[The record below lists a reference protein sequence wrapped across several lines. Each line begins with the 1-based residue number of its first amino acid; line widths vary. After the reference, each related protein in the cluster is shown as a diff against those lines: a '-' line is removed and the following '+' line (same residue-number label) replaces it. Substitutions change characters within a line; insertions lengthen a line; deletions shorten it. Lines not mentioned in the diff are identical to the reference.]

1 MALRTA
7 LRRVHV
13 QVALKLLGC
22 HVDLVSS
29 LVIGISGV
37 IIRLIGIQVYLSS
50 FPDPPSIQPR
60 MKEEKAKVLTSRA
73 GMQVNG
79 SGSCVVPANATTDK
93 SFPTDRSFPN
103 ELLSILALLS
113 DP

>member
-37 IIRLIGIQVYLSS
+37 IIIRLIGIQVYLSS

-60 MKEEKAKVLTSRA
+60 TKEEKAKVLTSRA

-79 SGSCVVPANATTDK
+79 SGSCVVPANATTD
-93 SFPTDRSFPN
+93 RSFPN
-103 ELLSILALLS
+103 ELLSILAV
-113 DP
+113 